1 MLPENIEIC
10 RSELSEA
17 SEQGRDFDFFS
28 AN

>member
-1 MLPENIEIC
+1 MLPENVEIGP
-10 RSELSEA
+10 SELSEA